1 MEMQKSSENNEIR
14 EAQNENE
21 NTPVIPLPNPGEGGP
36 VYPEPMFPG
45 MGNGGM
51 GNGGMGNGGIGN
63 GGIGNGGMGNG
74 GMGNGGMGTPPN
86 FSLPNIIGTIIST
99 YPRPNEP
106 CMFCNANSTRVGNVR
121 FLNTAVEYNPF
132 VIFINEN
139 VFSTGLVFG
148 EITNYAK
155 VSAGRIV
162 VTLMGENGYIYLQKP
177 VEIQSS
183 ESVTIA
189 IINTESGIDIQL
201 IADKPCNRNGNM
213 ACIRAAN
220 LSYNSGTLSVVI
232 GNQYINFNNMR
243 FQSVADFEPIRS
255 GEYTYSV
262 VRNMVARFPGFGS
275 TVLLTATLNIQN
287 NKSYTIYLLNWKRND
302 SDAVKS
308 IVVEEAQ

>member
-36 VYPEPMFPG
+36 VYPGPMFPG
-45 MGNGGM
+45 MGNGGI

-63 GGIGNGGMGNG
+63 GGMA
-74 GMGNGGMGTPPN
+74 NGGMGTPPN

-162 VTLMGENGYIYLQKP
+162 VTLMGENGYIYLQ
-177 VEIQSS
+177 
-183 ESVTIA
+183 
-189 IINTESGIDIQL
+189 
-201 IADKPCNRNGNM
+201 NRLKY
-213 ACIRAAN
+213 RAVN
-220 LSYNSGTLSVVI
+220 L
-232 GNQYINFNNMR
+232 
-243 FQSVADFEPIRS
+243 
-255 GEYTYSV
+255 
-262 VRNMVARFPGFGS
+262 
-275 TVLLTATLNIQN
+275 
-287 NKSYTIYLLNWKRND
+287 
-302 SDAVKS
+302 
-308 IVVEEAQ
+308 

>member
-36 VYPEPMFPG
+36 VYPGPMFP
-45 MGNGGM
+45 
-51 GNGGMGNGGIGN
+51 
-63 GGIGNGGMGNG
+63 GMGNG

-189 IINTESGIDIQL
+189 IKIIIHNNLQ
-201 IADKPCNRNGNM
+201 NGK
-213 ACIRAAN
+213 
-220 LSYNSGTLSVVI
+220 TLHLFI
-232 GNQYINFNNMR
+232 
-243 FQSVADFEPIRS
+243 P
-255 GEYTYSV
+255 
-262 VRNMVARFPGFGS
+262 
-275 TVLLTATLNIQN
+275 LL
-287 NKSYTIYLLNWKRND
+287 
-302 SDAVKS
+302 
-308 IVVEEAQ
+308 